1 MRSHSDFNIEF
12 IGLKLGEHFFDFD
25 VSEKFFN
32 DFDYFDF
39 THTNIKI
46 DVSLVKKNYNFR
58 IKHCS

>member
-1 MRSHSDFNIEF
+1 MRSHNDFNIEF

-46 DVSLVKKNYNFR
+46 DVSLVKKKLQF
-58 IKHCS
+58 